1 MLVLSCVCAKPLQL
15 CSTLCNPWTVAPQ
28 ASLSTGFSRQEY
40 WSVFPCLRG
49 YLPDLV
55 IELTVLMSLALAGR
69 FFTTSATW
77 EALVSSNWYS
87 NKNGYSKVFLNKIMY
102 SFKISSICVNWSMFK
117 SVTLNI

>member
-49 YLPDLV
+49 CIVLKIYLTLCYHFSPF
-55 IELTVLMSLALAGR
+55 SL
-69 FFTTSATW
+69 
-77 EALVSSNWYS
+77 
-87 NKNGYSKVFLNKIMY
+87 FLIKKC
-102 SFKISSICVNWSMFK
+102 F
-117 SVTLNI
+117 